1 MVRPQITAFFLSNS
15 FLRLG
20 KFRNISGIRQH
31 LTANKGKEE
40 SSDDA
45 DSDSKKAWDR
55 EKPNGSYPSSCIT
68 PAADAFEPYAYQSDK
83 SPNRE
88 PNNSASSAFDGP

>member
-1 MVRPQITAFFLSNS
+1 MHRHLFRAGGNHSQHTEHGKAADYGLLFIKFL

-45 DSDSKKAWDR
+45 DSDSKRRDR
-55 EKPNGSYPSSCIT
+55 EKAKRFISQFLHHTGRRCV
-68 PAADAFEPYAYQSDK
+68 
-83 SPNRE
+83 
-88 PNNSASSAFDGP
+88 